1 MPKATYE
8 NFTDSDPVFQG
19 PLPPAIVGPAGPGH
33 FVGLRRR
40 QQRRRIG
47 RGGDVANHGK
57 CSVYVDYIQARGVVF
72 INDIVDPAIT
82 ANHIPYDPDT
92 TVCAHPDPE
101 GAF

>member
-8 NFTDSDPVFQG
+8 NFTDSNPVFQG

-40 QQRRRIG
+40 QQRRRISC
-47 RGGDVANHGK
+47 RGDVAGHNK
-57 CSVYVDYIQARGVVF
+57 RSVYIDYFQARGVVF
-72 INDIVDPAIT
+72 IDDIIDPAIT
-82 ANHIPYDPDT
+82 VNHIPYDPDA
-92 TVCAHPDPE
+92 TVCAHSDPE